1 MWGVLERFLGIL
13 SAVSDVPSCMLWYRY
28 YSSCCHVSID
38 TCSVI
43 NFSFNMHHPRLAMA
57 WTTIIVACI
66 VPPELFVDSVTVY
79 VVDVSV
85 TIVAN
90 TGDIKVIN
98 LLLLL

>member
-1 MWGVLERFLGIL
+1 
-13 SAVSDVPSCMLWYRY
+13 
-28 YSSCCHVSID
+28 
-38 TCSVI
+38 
-43 NFSFNMHHPRLAMA
+43 MA

-66 VPPELFVDSVTVY
+66 VPPELFVAFVKSVTVY

>member
-1 MWGVLERFLGIL
+1 MG
-13 SAVSDVPSCMLWYRY
+13 
-28 YSSCCHVSID
+28 
-38 TCSVI
+38 
-43 NFSFNMHHPRLAMA
+43 
-57 WTTIIVACI
+57 WTTIIIVACI
-66 VPPELFVDSVTVY
+66 VPPELFVAFVEPVTVY

>member
-1 MWGVLERFLGIL
+1 
-13 SAVSDVPSCMLWYRY
+13 
-28 YSSCCHVSID
+28 
-38 TCSVI
+38 
-43 NFSFNMHHPRLAMA
+43 MA